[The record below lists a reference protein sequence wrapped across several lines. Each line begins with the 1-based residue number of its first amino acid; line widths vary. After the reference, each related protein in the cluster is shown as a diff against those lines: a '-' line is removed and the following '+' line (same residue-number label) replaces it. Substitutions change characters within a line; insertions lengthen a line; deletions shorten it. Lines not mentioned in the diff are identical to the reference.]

1 VLGVALL
8 GLGAAW
14 KALRPSDAAAR
25 AARSAGSEG
34 SSNTTAAA
42 VSSAIGGDPAVAG
55 TPTTSAS
62 TDKPLTTNEAAQAVM
77 VTVELDFGGSVP
89 RIREALKEIERRY
102 QPDDGQGRTFA
113 ILDAYGEGTSDGK
126 LHLSMHVSMEK
137 PGLAELRF
145 RRTGEV
151 LWKSRILPNAKAS
164 LTKNLK
170 VYMEDFEG
178 RSALLDGSKEIL
190 SVLDVPLSDLA
201 TGQPLGGQTVR
212 DRWPDG
218 QVCEFTFVYSTCG
231 CPVKAK
237 VRRQGGGTVRAT
249 ELPVMFPDDPAAMA
263 VINQLM
269 GWPTTE

>member
-1 VLGVALL
+1 L

-25 AARSAGSEG
+25 AARPAGSEG
-34 SSNTTAAA
+34 STNTPSAAF
-42 VSSAIGGDPAVAG
+42 SSAIGGDAAVAG
-55 TPTTSAS
+55 TPPPAAAS
-62 TDKPLTTNEAAQAVM
+62 IDKPLTTNEAAQAVM
-77 VTVELDFGGSVP
+77 VTVELDFGGSP
-89 RIREALKEIERRY
+89 PSIRHALKEIERRY
-102 QPDDGQGRTFA
+102 QPDDGRGRTFA
-113 ILDAYGEGTSDGK
+113 ILDAYGETTPDGK
-126 LHLSMHVSMEK
+126 LHMSMHVSMEK
-137 PGLAELRF
+137 PGLGELRF

-151 LWKSRILPNAKAS
+151 LWKSRILPTAKPAV
-164 LTKNLK
+164 TKNLK

-201 TGQPLGGQTVR
+201 TGRPLGGQTVR

-218 QVCEFTFVYSTCG
+218 HVCEFTFVYSTCG

-237 VRRQGGGTVRAT
+237 VRRLGDGTVRAT